1 MRYTPWLRVPT
12 FVLIASLLVAMLA
25 ACGGDDDDDA
35 TADASPTVVETAASV
50 LEQAAAAWNKTNSA
64 HFALAITGDAFL
76 DNDES
81 IRLVSAEGDIAR
93 PSLVEASAK
102 IDVMVLTADIDLISA
117 DGQMY
122 ITGLVSD
129 KWTKAP
135 DDFSYDPSVLFSES
149 DGIAAIL
156 TGLQD
161 ATFDGRES
169 VEGKP
174 AYKVTGTATAEQV
187 DAVSAGSI
195 IGSAIAVTVWV
206 STETQDVLRVT
217 LAEPSD
223 ARATPATWDLSLGKH
238 DEPVVIE
245 TPVIE

>member
-1 MRYTPWLRVPT
+1 MRYTPWFRIPT
-12 FVLIASLLVAMLA
+12 FVLIAGLLAVMLV
-25 ACGGDDDDDA
+25 ACGGDDDDNA
-35 TADASPTVVETAASV
+35 SSDASPTVAETAASV
-50 LEQAAAAWNKTNSA
+50 LEQAATAWNGTNSA

-81 IRLVSAEGDIAR
+81 IRLLSAEGEIAR
-93 PSLVEASAK
+93 PSLVEASAT
-102 IDVMVLTADIDLISA
+102 IDVSVLTAEIDLISA

-129 KWTKAP
+129 AWTRAP

-161 ATFDGRES
+161 PTLDGRDAVDS
-169 VEGKP
+169 KP
-174 AYKVTGTATAEQV
+174 TYKVTGTATAEQV
-187 DAVSAGSI
+187 DAVSAGAI
-195 IGSAIAVTVWV
+195 IGSPITVTVWV
-206 STETQDVLRVT
+206 STETNDVLRVT
-217 LAEPSD
+217 LAEPAD
-223 ARATPATWDLSLGKH
+223 ARATPATWDLGLSEH

-245 TPVIE
+245 TPVVE